1 VSRLVFIIDS
11 PEELDAPLEFLYYL
25 YILSNAAGRPL
36 PPPVR
41 LIVSAAEAGILL
53 GTTFGKHSAELNA
66 RGIYNP
72 VTDLATPEILA
83 YEHSAL
89 GSTRI
94 I

>member
-1 VSRLVFIIDS
+1 MSKLFTIDS
-11 PEELDAPLEFLYYL
+11 PEDLGAPLEFLYYL
-25 YILSNAAGRPL
+25 YILSNAGGKPI

-41 LIVSAAEAGILL
+41 LILSSAETGIWL
-53 GTTFGKHSAELNA
+53 GTEFGKYSVEQQNQ
-66 RGIYNP
+66 GFYNP

-89 GSTRI
+89 RTTRI

>member
-1 VSRLVFIIDS
+1 VNNVQFIIDS

-25 YILSNAAGRPL
+25 YILSNNASPL

-41 LIVSAAEAGILL
+41 LIISAAETGDYI
-53 GTTFGKHSAELNA
+53 GTEVSKFDVA
-66 RGIYNP
+66 RGP
-72 VTDLATPEILA
+72 KRFGGAMTTPEILA

>member
-1 VSRLVFIIDS
+1 MFTIDS
-11 PEELDAPLEFLYYL
+11 PEDLGAPLEFLYYL
-25 YILSNAAGRPL
+25 YILSNAGGK
-36 PPPVR
+36 PVPSLFGLVR
-41 LIVSAAEAGILL
+41 SSAETGIWL
-53 GTTFGKHSAELNA
+53 GTEFGKYSVELQNQ
-66 RGIYNP
+66 GIYNP